1 MDWRGVASARL
12 SHYDDRMDRMHRII
26 VASVTTLVALQAAAL
41 LALACLLLWV
51 GWGIAGTLWHTLR
64 GILALFS

>member
-1 MDWRGVASARL
+1 MDWRGVASAQL
-12 SHYDDRMDRMHRII
+12 SHYDHQMDLMHRII
-26 VASVTTLVALQAAAL
+26 VTSVKTLATLQAAVL

-51 GWGIAGTLWHTLR
+51 GWGIAGTLWRTLR